1 MKRNKCKSWKYD
13 AKYSSVRKKIKRKT
27 NKRERFLAKEQIR
40 KELNEVD
47 Y

>member
-1 MKRNKCKSWKYD
+1 MRRNKWKSWKYD
-13 AKYSSVRKKIKRKT
+13 AKYSSVRKRIKRKT

>member
-1 MKRNKCKSWKYD
+1 MKRNKWKSWKYD

-40 KELNEVD
+40 KELNEIE
-47 Y
+47 

>member
-1 MKRNKCKSWKYD
+1 MKRNKWKSWKYD
-13 AKYSSVRKKIKRKT
+13 AKYSSVRKRIKRKI

-40 KELNEVD
+40 KELNEVG

>member
-1 MKRNKCKSWKYD
+1 MKRNKWKSWKYD
-13 AKYSSVRKKIKRKT
+13 AKYSSVRKRIKRKT

-40 KELNEVD
+40 KELNKVD

>member
-1 MKRNKCKSWKYD
+1 MKRNKWKSWKYD
-13 AKYSSVRKKIKRKT
+13 AKYSSVRKRLKRKT